1 MKKKGFTLVE
11 LLVVIA
17 ILALLMSIVIVT
29 INPAEILRKT
39 RDTKRVSDL
48 GALRTS
54 MNLYLTDK
62 AVPSLAAA
70 PATDCASKIYY
81 SVTAVPLTPCTAQGT
96 EGGASRTLPQRS
108 LTPRL
113 TDGTGW
119 IPVNF
124 NSISSGSPLSALP
137 VDPSNVTSTTEAS
150 NLYYA
155 YACNAT
161 STYFEFN
168 AQMESAYY
176 KNVGDGDVVSK
187 DGGNCTTLYEVGNAP
202 GLNLLGTSA
211 PGFYQAL

>member
-1 MKKKGFTLVE
+1 
-11 LLVVIA
+11 
-17 ILALLMSIVIVT
+17 MSIVIVT

-48 GALRTS
+48 GALRTA
-54 MNLYLTDK
+54 MNMYLTDK
-62 AVPSLAAA
+62 ASPSLATT

-81 SVTAVPLTPCTAQGT
+81 TVGIGGMTAASQGSDGST
-96 EGGASRTLPQRS
+96 RTTQTTS
-108 LTPRL
+108 ANPRL

-137 VDPSNVTSTTEAS
+137 VDPSNATSTSAAS
-150 NLYYA
+150 NLYYT

-161 STYFEFN
+161 STYYEIN
-168 AQMESAYY
+168 AQMESTYY
-176 KNVGDGDVVSK
+176 KNGGDGDVVSK

-202 GLNLLGTSA
+202 GLNLVGTSST
-211 PGFYQAL
+211 GFYQYP

>member
-48 GALRTS
+48 SALRTA

-62 AVPSLAAA
+62 ASPSLAAT
-70 PATDCASKIYY
+70 PVTDCASKLYY
-81 SVTAVPLTPCTAQGT
+81 SFTGIPNAGPAAQGT
-96 EGGASRTLPQRS
+96 DGSVRT
-108 LTPRL
+108 TPTTTTNNRL

-119 IPVNF
+119 IPINF

-137 VDPSNVTSTTEAS
+137 VDPTNATSSTAAS
-150 NLYYA
+150 NLYYS

-161 STYFEFN
+161 STYFEVN
-168 AQMESAYY
+168 AQMESTYY
-176 KNVGDGDVVSK
+176 KLAGDGDVVSK

-202 GLNLLGTSA
+202 GLNLMGTSGTA
-211 PGFYQAL
+211 FYQVP

>member
-48 GALRTS
+48 GALRTALN
-54 MNLYLTDK
+54 MYLTDK
-62 AVPSLAAA
+62 ASPSLATSPVA
-70 PATDCASKIYY
+70 DCASKIYY
-81 SVTAVPLTPCTAQGT
+81 TLVNTTGMTAAIQGADGST
-96 EGGASRTLPQRS
+96 RTTQTVAINS
-108 LTPRL
+108 RL

-137 VDPSNVTSTTEAS
+137 VDPSNATSPTAAS
-150 NLYYA
+150 NLYYT

-161 STYFEFN
+161 STYYEIN
-168 AQMESAYY
+168 AEMESTYY
-176 KNVGDGDVVSK
+176 KNGGDGDVVSK

-202 GLNLLGTSA
+202 GLNLVGTSST
-211 PGFYQAL
+211 GFYNYP

>member
-48 GALRTS
+48 GALRTAL
-54 MNLYLTDK
+54 NLYLTDK
-62 AVPSLAAA
+62 ASPSLAAA
-70 PATDCASKIYY
+70 PVADCASKIYY
-81 SVTAVPLTPCTAQGT
+81 SVGIGGMTEASQGGDGSTRTTQTASAN
-96 EGGASRTLPQRS
+96 
-108 LTPRL
+108 PRL

-124 NSISSGSPLSALP
+124 NSISAGSPLSALP
-137 VDPSNVTSTTEAS
+137 VDPTNATSTTATS
-150 NLYYA
+150 NLYYT

-161 STYFEFN
+161 STYYEID
-168 AQMESAYY
+168 AQMESTYY
-176 KNVGDGDVVSK
+176 KSGGDGDVVSK

-202 GLNLLGTSA
+202 GLNLVGTSGT
-211 PGFYQAL
+211 GFYQYP

>member
-29 INPAEILRKT
+29 INPGEILRKT

-48 GALRTS
+48 GALRTA
-54 MNLYLTDK
+54 MNLYLTDR
-62 AVPSLAAA
+62 ANPSMATT
-70 PATDCASKIYY
+70 PATDCPVKIYY
-81 SVTAVPLTPCTAQGT
+81 SVGTGGMTATSQVGGDGYTRTTQVPATN
-96 EGGASRTLPQRS
+96 
-108 LTPRL
+108 PRL

-124 NSISSGSPLSALP
+124 GSISSGSPLSALP
-137 VDPSNVTSTTEAS
+137 IDPTNATSTTQTS
-150 NLYYA
+150 NLYYT

-161 STYFEFN
+161 STTYEID
-168 AQMESAYY
+168 AQMESVYY
-176 KNVGDGDVVSK
+176 KSGGDGDVVSK

-202 GLNLLGTSA
+202 GLNLVGTSST
-211 PGFYQAL
+211 GFYTFP